1 MAAASRASPQHARP
15 GSTFSNPR
23 NAAPPGSPGGD
34 QDAGSK
40 RRYGHGGALLTM
52 PKRALFRRSSRQ
64 PQPSTRMTARVAGRT
79 ATSHWRSAG
88 PHHHHGARSH
98 RCRWPGARAR
108 AGAACETGQAARAAG
123 PSCHANPAACRIRPS
138 ARWPAPPG
146 RCADGT
152 ACAGGEGWYL
162 VPRRRRPGGDAAQVD
177 CSAEAAGGL
186 LCAARAA
193 GRNVHDVQDF

>member
-138 ARWPAPPG
+138 ARWPARRRAGAPMAPLAPEAKAGTWYHGAGGPGG
-146 RCADGT
+146 RC
-152 ACAGGEGWYL
+152 
-162 VPRRRRPGGDAAQVD
+162 R
-177 CSAEAAGGL
+177 AGGL
-186 LCAARAA
+186 LSGSGRGAAVRSQGRGKERA
-193 GRNVHDVQDF
+193 